1 MFGGFC
7 CNEKILCLSFTFCHG
22 FIEHIQ
28 TLWFYRDYFLS
39 NHPCDTSGIMIN
51 IQNDVFAFLNIATDT
66 SPDVQHFKELQDDVQ
81 RELQNCAKKKEEL
94 QIRRRRRRGPLRRTD
109 RLERFCKKMSELSE
123 TFSGTGDVAKA
134 IDPRVG
140 GGLIGA
146 LSMLFQVCGVVN
158 PAIAVLFLLF

>member
-1 MFGGFC
+1 
-7 CNEKILCLSFTFCHG
+7 
-22 FIEHIQ
+22 
-28 TLWFYRDYFLS
+28 
-39 NHPCDTSGIMIN
+39 
-51 IQNDVFAFLNIATDT
+51 
-66 SPDVQHFKELQDDVQ
+66 
-81 RELQNCAKKKEEL
+81 
-94 QIRRRRRRGPLRRTD
+94 
-109 RLERFCKKMSELSE
+109 MSELLE